1 MSTIQAGSPATP
13 VIKNPNLHI
22 IFCITLTAI
31 MGVSSITPVLP
42 MVATV
47 FDISVGRAALLI
59 TIFTLPGMVLTPV
72 LGMLADMIGR
82 KKVLVPSLFLFGV
95 AGFACSFA
103 QTYEQLLWLRF
114 MQGIGSAAIGALN
127 VTMVGDLFSGNQ
139 RAEAMGYNSAV
150 LSIGATIYPAVGGAL
165 AIIGWYAPFYLPL
178 LAIPT
183 GILVIFMLKN
193 PEPGASPSFSRYI
206 LRVFNSLKNKR
217 LMLLFAATMAS
228 FILLYGPLLT
238 MLPFLMEERF
248 TDSAFFIGLML
259 SAVSVSNGIASFN
272 SGRLSRK
279 FHPESLVKTS
289 YVLYTSA
296 LLLIPFLPNI
306 YWLVV
311 PVLLYGVGQGLNLPV
326 LITLIAGEARLENRG
341 AIMSLNGMVIKIS
354 QTISPVLMS
363 LIYFAGGFK
372 GVYIVS
378 SLLAMFFFILMYLL
392 LKPASVG
399 SANPNTLS

>member
-1 MSTIQAGSPATP
+1 
-13 VIKNPNLHI
+13 
-22 IFCITLTAI
+22 
-31 MGVSSITPVLP
+31 